1 MATSVPK
8 VNKRPKPPVP
18 TGKAPNAKDK
28 DKKARKPRKP
38 ALERAVKTVSTL
50 ERKCGAFAKN
60 VSRWRAQDSSH
71 VETVNDL
78 KERAL
83 QIKTLVEGA
92 AANVGDLVDAG
103 AVIET
108 AGGGSGGRR
117 PMTIGDGVTLRANRY
132 AAAIHGPN
140 DFEIVDMHEQ
150 FYQIKSRTNGE
161 KHYVPRQWIKR
172 QTDDDA
178 SAVVGDAG
186 ADD

>member
-1 MATSVPK
+1 MATSAPK

-18 TGKAPNAKDK
+18 TGKVPNAKGK
-28 DKKARKPRKP
+28 DKEIRKPRKP
-38 ALERAVKTVSTL
+38 ALERAVKMVSTL

-60 VSRWRAQDSSH
+60 VSRWHAQDSTYS
-71 VETVNDL
+71 ETVNDL

-83 QIKTLVEGA
+83 QIKVLVEGA

-117 PMTIGDGVTLRANRY
+117 PMTIGDGVILRANRY

-161 KHYVPRQWIKR
+161 RHYVPRQWIKR
-172 QTDDDA
+172 QTDDA
-178 SAVVGDAG
+178 SAVVGDEG